1 MSRFSVVV
9 SWFVLCAVCL
19 AADLKIKVVDPN
31 SAVVAG
37 AEVTVLRDGDQTPLH
52 VQTTGGDG
60 VVVVRVP
67 EENTRYLV
75 EVLAPGFAPAST
87 TVEGTKAD
95 GLTVQ
100 LQVSAVTENVVV
112 TATRNPVTLEDAGA
126 SVDTLLRGQLE
137 TMQPVAASDA
147 VRFLPGA
154 VVNTAGQRGGIA
166 SLFVRGGDSRY
177 NKVIIDDVPVNEP
190 GGTFDFGVVPLD
202 EADRMEFVRGAESTL
217 YGSDA
222 MTSVVQ
228 VFTTTGTS
236 VTPELRFGADG
247 GTFGTAHGYAALA
260 GARGRFDY
268 NLFADQFNTNGQGP
282 NADYSNSLQGA
293 NIGAQLSQRVL
304 FRFRTRHANSRTGIP
319 GEWDFNGDRILAPDI
334 EQRARSNNFLASA
347 ELSISGPSRWQHR
360 LRGYEYNT
368 HRLNEN
374 DLADRGCDNSIFVY
388 IDCPFYT
395 TAHINRAGF
404 MYQGDFTPRSW
415 ARSTFGYEFE
425 DENGRFFTNSVT
437 LDSTAPP
444 QIFTQSI
451 SGLRLNHAAFFE
463 QSLTR
468 GPLSLIVGARY
479 VHNESFGNK
488 GVPRAALTWQVFK
501 GSERFSGTRLRASY
515 ATGIKEARFE
525 EQFVNGAGIISNPNL
540 KAEENRALEAG
551 VQQSFFAGKY
561 SVSATYYNNLFRN
574 QIDFAIID
582 FTTFVGQYQNINKS
596 IAHGAELEFKGRVSP
611 RVSFNAAYVYTS
623 TQILEQP
630 SAFDDLHQPGQPLL
644 RRPKHSGSLLVS
656 YLGHKWG
663 GNLGG
668 SFIGRRLDSDFLGF
682 GIDHAAGY
690 ALVNAGGWYVVHPRV
705 TAYVNVENVLNQHY
719 NEVVG
724 YPALSVNFR
733 AGLRFRIGGD

>member
-1 MSRFSVVV
+1 M
-9 SWFVLCAVCL
+9 
-19 AADLKIKVVDPN
+19 
-31 SAVVAG
+31 
-37 AEVTVLRDGDQTPLH
+37 
-52 VQTTGGDG
+52 
-60 VVVVRVP
+60 
-67 EENTRYLV
+67 
-75 EVLAPGFAPAST
+75 
-87 TVEGTKAD
+87 
-95 GLTVQ
+95 
-100 LQVSAVTENVVV
+100 

-126 SVDTLLRGQLE
+126 SVDTLLRAQLE

-236 VTPELRFGADG
+236 ITPELRFGADG
-247 GTFGTAHGYAALA
+247 GTFGTAHGYAALT

-304 FRFRTRHANSRTGIP
+304 FRFRTRHANSRTGVP

-347 ELSISGPSRWQHR
+347 EISISGPSRWQHR
-360 LRGYEYNT
+360 LRGYEYT
-368 HRLNEN
+368 TRRLNEN

-425 DENGRFFTNSVT
+425 AR
-437 LDSTAPP
+437 TA
-444 QIFTQSI
+444 
-451 SGLRLNHAAFFE
+451 
-463 QSLTR
+463 
-468 GPLSLIVGARY
+468 
-479 VHNESFGNK
+479 
-488 GVPRAALTWQVFK
+488 
-501 GSERFSGTRLRASY
+501 AS
-515 ATGIKEARFE
+515 
-525 EQFVNGAGIISNPNL
+525 
-540 KAEENRALEAG
+540 
-551 VQQSFFAGKY
+551 
-561 SVSATYYNNLFRN
+561 
-574 QIDFAIID
+574 
-582 FTTFVGQYQNINKS
+582 
-596 IAHGAELEFKGRVSP
+596 SP
-611 RVSFNAAYVYTS
+611 IR
-623 TQILEQP
+623 
-630 SAFDDLHQPGQPLL
+630 
-644 RRPKHSGSLLVS
+644 
-656 YLGHKWG
+656 
-663 GNLGG
+663 
-668 SFIGRRLDSDFLGF
+668 
-682 GIDHAAGY
+682 
-690 ALVNAGGWYVVHPRV
+690 
-705 TAYVNVENVLNQHY
+705 
-719 NEVVG
+719 
-724 YPALSVNFR
+724 
-733 AGLRFRIGGD
+733 